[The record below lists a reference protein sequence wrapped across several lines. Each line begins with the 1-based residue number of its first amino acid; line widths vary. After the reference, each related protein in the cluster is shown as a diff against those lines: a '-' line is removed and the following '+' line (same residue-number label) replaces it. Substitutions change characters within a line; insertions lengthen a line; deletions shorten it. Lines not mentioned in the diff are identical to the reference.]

1 MLKSIVQGIVFLF
14 GGWLKKRNF
23 YLTSSLEYLERK
35 RTIDKNYLDYIRL
48 SSLELISHEINFKK
62 VKGNVAELGVYK
74 GKFARYINQYFPD
87 RTLYLFDTFLGF
99 DERDKISDVNHGFS
113 EVGQDFSNTSVKKV
127 LSLMPYPEKCKV
139 VQGFFPDSAG
149 AIDDI
154 FAFVSIDTDLY
165 EPVLKGLQ
173 FFFPKMV
180 KGGYIF
186 VHDFNND
193 GYKGA
198 RKGVEDFCSE
208 NNVGYVPIPDLG
220 GSVVIVK

>member
-1 MLKSIVQGIVFLF
+1 
-14 GGWLKKRNF
+14 
-23 YLTSSLEYLERK
+23 
-35 RTIDKNYLDYIRL
+35 
-48 SSLELISHEINFKK
+48 
-62 VKGNVAELGVYK
+62 
-74 GKFARYINQYFPD
+74 
-87 RTLYLFDTFLGF
+87 
-99 DERDKISDVNHGFS
+99 
-113 EVGQDFSNTSVKKV
+113 
-127 LSLMPYPEKCKV
+127 MPYPEKCKV